1 MSKNS
6 CNSGSSKLSGV
17 AQAVAQQELQ
27 DVSKYCYKHGDAYYF
42 SRRAPSPFK
51 PGQTVHLSN
60 NEDVR
65 VGANG
70 YFRFSLG
77 TSSAADAKK
86 AARKYASLLDDA
98 LDRRRFELRYFRMTR
113 GEIFVSSREATDQE
127 LAKAVERMH
136 QALLGADEKTSA
148 AAFDQAIEADGDPEE
163 MAEIRDGDR
172 YAELEKLLPPDTSI
186 GRAQL
191 VRSMAR
197 INGMVGFYLHQ
208 VVPYETVVCSD
219 FRRLIPFADTY
230 IRAIKDLERRRE
242 GKPVEAPLSLS
253 SAIIEEASIDG
264 DSAWDDAFQ
273 AYVRVRQPSKKT
285 FYSYHKAWET
295 LRQSAKCSL
304 KQLELSHVVRWRDEL
319 LSGLNGEGLARS
331 TINNHITHG
340 RTIWQTARSNALIPS
355 HLGNPFDG
363 TKLLKQRN
371 AQRSREEFSLDELKV
386 LFSVQPLETAE
397 AISVHS
403 GYWLPILAMYHGA
416 RLEELT
422 GLLVAD
428 IFELHGVPVMCI
440 FENDR
445 RPSLKNS
452 PSQRTIPLHPKLLDL
467 GFLEYVETARMANV
481 KALFP
486 STQVGRKFGE
496 HYVAWARRHLNLP
509 EGRLIGM
516 HCFRHGWETARR
528 NGLLDGSTA
537 NYLAGRRME
546 GNSAVDYGSPA
557 GVLIQLQELSKI
569 KFDLVFQPAPEVTV
583 QQLQE
588 QETRAIRNKAAKVR
602 QLGKS
607 LADKYLS

>member
-1 MSKNS
+1 MSKNP

-17 AQAVAQQELQ
+17 AQAVAQRELQ
-27 DVSKYCYKHGDAYYF
+27 DVSKYYYKHGDAYYF

-51 PGQTVHLSN
+51 PGETVLLSN

-70 YFRFSLG
+70 YFRFPLG
-77 TSSAADAKK
+77 TSSAVDAKK
-86 AARKYASLLDDA
+86 TARKYASLLDDA
-98 LDRRRFELRYFRMTR
+98 LDRRLLREQYFRLKR
-113 GEIFVSSREATDQE
+113 GEIFVAPREATDQE
-127 LAKAVERMH
+127 LAKAAERMY
-136 QALLGADEKTSA
+136 QTLLVADEKTSA

-163 MAEIRDGDR
+163 IAEIRDGDR

-191 VRSMAR
+191 VRSLSR
-197 INGMVGFYLHQ
+197 EIGMVGHYLHQ
-208 VVPYETVVCSD
+208 VVPGEALVCSD
-219 FRRLIPFADTY
+219 FRRLIPFAETY

-242 GKPVEAPLSLS
+242 GKPVEAPLSPS
-253 SAIIEEASIDG
+253 SAIIEDASIDG
-264 DSAWDDAFQ
+264 DGAWDDAFQ
-273 AYVRVRQPSKKT
+273 AYVRVHQPSKKT

-319 LSGLNGEGLARS
+319 LSEGLARS

-340 RTIWQTARSNALIPS
+340 GTIWQTARSNALIPS
-355 HLGNPFDG
+355 NLGNPFDG

-386 LFSVQPLETAE
+386 LFRVPPLETAA

-428 IFELHGVPVMCI
+428 IFELHGVPVMRI

-445 RPSLKNS
+445 RPSLKNFS
-452 PSQRTIPLHPKLLDL
+452 SKRTIPLHPKLLEL
-467 GFLEYVETARMANV
+467 GFLEYVETARMAKV

-496 HYVAWARRHLNLP
+496 HYVAWARGQLNLS

-557 GVLIQLQELSKI
+557 GLVIQLQELSKI
-569 KFDLVFQPAPEVTV
+569 KFDLEFQPAPEVTV
-583 QQLQE
+583 QQLQA